1 MCAGLIL
8 TKLAEKIANL
18 ELTDSART
26 VLSVFRE
33 YGNDIYGTLMQS
45 EHGKYLA
52 SICVADDIKIANEVD
67 SVPIVPV
74 LEQTVIKKKL
84 TF

>member
-1 MCAGLIL
+1 MIL
-8 TKLAEKIANL
+8 TKLAEKKLNL

-26 VLSVFRE
+26 VLSVYRE

-45 EHGKYLA
+45 EHGKYLI
-52 SICVADDIKIANEVD
+52 SIGFADDIKTASEID

-84 TF
+84 TY